1 MSRIGHAIR
10 PVLDAPPPLRRELWQ
25 GHINGK
31 PVDLFTLSNAA
42 GMTVRATNWGA
53 KIMQI
58 LVPDRQGRFGDVAL
72 GYDSL
77 AEARTGQSSMGAFI
91 GRYANR
97 IAGGRF
103 ELDGH
108 SYQLS
113 CNEGDNHLHGGTRGS
128 RFVVF
133 DVEQPDAATL
143 RLRYRYADGEEGYPG
158 NLDSE
163 VEYHVSP
170 DNELV
175 ISYSAET
182 DRATVVNFTSH
193 VFFNLRSEDAGDV
206 LDHIL
211 TIDADAITPVTPAML
226 PTGEIRPVHGTP
238 FDFTQPTAIGARI
251 DESDMQLVQADG
263 YDVNYV
269 LNRRGGNGLVRA
281 ARVVEPQ
288 SGRVMEVFTTEPGL
302 QFFSGNK
309 LTGAVPRDRGKNGRI
324 YGRRHGFCL
333 EPQHFPDSP
342 NHPQFPSTVLRPGQ
356 RYTGR
361 IVYRFSVDRPSMD
374 RTVA

>member
-1 MSRIGHAIR
+1 MSRIGQAVR
-10 PVLDAPPPLRRELWQ
+10 PATDAPQPLLRERWQ
-25 GHINGK
+25 GHVDGL
-31 PVDLFTLSNAA
+31 PVDLFTLSNAT

-58 LVPDRQGRFGDVAL
+58 LVPDRHGRVGDVAL

-77 AEARTGQSSMGAFI
+77 AEAQTGQSSMGAFI

-103 ELDGH
+103 DLDGAT
-108 SYQLS
+108 YQLS
-113 CNEGDNHLHGGTRGS
+113 RNEGDNHLHGGTRGS
-128 RFVVF
+128 RYLVF
-133 DVEQPDAATL
+133 EAEQVDTATL
-143 RLRYRYADGEEGYPG
+143 RLRYSYADGQDGYPG
-158 NLDSE
+158 TLDSE

-193 VFFNLRSEDAGDV
+193 VFFNLRDDAGDI

-211 TIDADAITPVTPAML
+211 TIDADAFTPVSPAML
-226 PTGEIRPVHGTP
+226 PTGEIRPVRGTP

-251 DESDMQLVQADG
+251 DESDTQLVQADG

-269 LNRRGGNGLVRA
+269 LNRRSGNGLARA

-288 SGRVMEVFTTEPGL
+288 SGRVMEVLTTEPGL

-309 LTGAVPRDRGKNGRI
+309 LTGAVPRDRGKNGRL

-361 IVYRFSVDRPSMD
+361 IVYRFSVDRPAMD
-374 RTVA
+374 RPSA

>member
-1 MSRIGHAIR
+1 MSRIGQAAR
-10 PVLDAPPPLRRELWQ
+10 PAMDAPQPLLRERYQ
-25 GHINGK
+25 GSVDGR

-58 LVPDRQGRFGDVAL
+58 LVPNRHGRFGDVAL

-77 AEARTGQSSMGAFI
+77 ADAQAGQSSMGAFI

-97 IAGGRF
+97 IAGSRF
-103 ELDGH
+103 ELDGTTW
-108 SYQLS
+108 QLS
-113 CNEGDNHLHGGTRGS
+113 RNEGENHLHGGTGGS
-128 RFVVF
+128 RYRVF
-133 DVEQPDAATL
+133 DAEQPDAASL
-143 RLRYRYADGEEGYPG
+143 RLRYRYADGEDGYPG
-158 NLDSE
+158 TLASE
-163 VEYHVSP
+163 VEYRVS
-170 DNELV
+170 DANELV

-193 VFFNLRSEDAGDV
+193 VFFNLRDDGGDILGHV
-206 LDHIL
+206 LS
-211 TIDADAITPVTPAML
+211 IDADAITPVTPAML
-226 PTGEIRPVHGTP
+226 PTGEIRPVRGTP
-238 FDFTQPTAIGARI
+238 FDFTQPMAIGARI
-251 DESDMQLVQADG
+251 DEGDLQLMQADG

-269 LNRRGGNGLVRA
+269 LNRRGNDGLVQA

-288 SGRVMEVFTTEPGL
+288 SGRVMEVLTTEPGL

-309 LTGAVPRDRGKNGRI
+309 LAAAIPRDRGKGGRL

-342 NHPQFPSTVLRPGQ
+342 NQPHFPSTVLRPDQ
-356 RYTGR
+356 RYAGR
-361 IVYRFSVDRPSMD
+361 IVYRFGID

>member
-1 MSRIGHAIR
+1 MSRTGQAVR
-10 PVLDAPPPLRRELWQ
+10 PTSDVPPQPLLRERWQ
-25 GHINGK
+25 GHVDGK

-77 AEARTGQSSMGAFI
+77 AEAQTGQSSMGAFI

-97 IAGGRF
+97 IAGGQF
-103 ELDGH
+103 ELDGQ

-113 CNEGDNHLHGGTRGS
+113 RNEGDNHLHGGARGS

-133 DVEQPDAATL
+133 DAEQTDAATL

-163 VEYHVSP
+163 VEYHVS
-170 DNELV
+170 DANELV
-175 ISYSAET
+175 ISYGATT

-193 VFFNLRSEDAGDV
+193 VFFNLRSEDGGDV
-206 LDHIL
+206 LDHRL
-211 TIDADAITPVTPAML
+211 TIHADAITPVNAAML
-226 PTGEIRPVHGTP
+226 PTGEIRPVRGTA
-238 FDFTQPTAIGARI
+238 FDFTLPMNIGARI
-251 DESDMQLVQADG
+251 DEDDAQLAQAGG
-263 YDVNYV
+263 YDINYV
-269 LNRRGGNGLVRA
+269 LRPRSGDGLVHA
-281 ARVVEPQ
+281 ARVAEPQ
-288 SGRVMEVFTTEPGL
+288 SGRVMDVLTTEPGL

-309 LTGAVPRDRGKNGRI
+309 LTGAAPRDRGKNGRL

-342 NHPQFPSTVLRPGQ
+342 NQPHFPSTVLRPGQ

-361 IVYRFSVDRPSMD
+361 IVYRFSIDRSAM
-374 RTVA
+374 

>member
-1 MSRIGHAIR
+1 MSRIGQAVR
-10 PVLDAPPPLRRELWQ
+10 PASDVPPQPLLRERWQ
-25 GHINGK
+25 GHVDGR
-31 PVDLFTLSNAA
+31 PVDLFTISNAA

-58 LVPDRQGRFGDVAL
+58 LVPDRHGRFGDVAL

-77 AEARTGQSSMGAFI
+77 VDAQAGQSSMGAFI

-97 IAGGRF
+97 IAGARF
-103 ELDGH
+103 ELDGQ

-113 CNEGDNHLHGGTRGS
+113 RNEGENHLHGGTHGS

-133 DVEQPDAATL
+133 EAEQPDAATL

-158 NLDSE
+158 NLDSD
-163 VEYHVSP
+163 VEYHVS
-170 DNELV
+170 DANELA
-175 ISYSAET
+175 ISYSAVT
-182 DRATVVNFTSH
+182 DRATVANFTSH
-193 VFFNLRSEDAGDV
+193 VFFNLRDDGGDI
-206 LDHIL
+206 LDHRL
-211 TIDADAITPVTPAML
+211 TIHADAITPVNAAML
-226 PTGEIRPVHGTP
+226 PTGEIRPVRGTA
-238 FDFTQPTAIGARI
+238 FDFTLPMNIGARI
-251 DESDMQLVQADG
+251 DEDDTQLVQADG
-263 YDVNYV
+263 YDVNYM
-269 LNRRGGNGLVRA
+269 LNRHGGEGLVRA
-281 ARVVEPQ
+281 ARVIEPQ
-288 SGRVMEVFTTEPGL
+288 SGRLMEVFTTEPGL

-309 LTGAVPRDRGKNGRI
+309 LTGAVPRDRGKNGRL

-361 IVYRFSVDRPSMD
+361 IVYRFSVDRTATD
-374 RTVA
+374 GTGT

>member
-1 MSRIGHAIR
+1 MSRIGHAAR
-10 PVLDAPPPLRRELWQ
+10 PETAPPQPLLRERWQ
-25 GHINGK
+25 GRVDGR
-31 PVDLFTLSNAA
+31 PVDLFTLANAA

-58 LVPDRQGRFGDVAL
+58 LVPDRHGRFGDVAL

-77 AEARTGQSSMGAFI
+77 SDAQAGQSSMGAFI

-103 ELDGH
+103 ELDGQ

-113 CNEGDNHLHGGTRGS
+113 CNEGANHLHGGTRGS
-128 RFVVF
+128 RYLAFAA
-133 DVEQPDAATL
+133 EQPDAATL

-170 DNELV
+170 ANELV
-175 ISYSAET
+175 IRYSAET

-193 VFFNLRSEDAGDV
+193 VFFNLHSDDGGDI

-211 TIDADAITPVTPAML
+211 TIDADAFTPVTPAML

-251 DESDMQLVQADG
+251 DESDTQLVQADG

-269 LNRRGGNGLVRA
+269 LNRRSDDGLARA
-281 ARVVEPQ
+281 ARVVEPK

-309 LTGAVPRDRGKNGRI
+309 LTGAVPRDRGKNGRL

-342 NHPQFPSTVLRPGQ
+342 NHPQFPSTVLRPGE

-361 IVYRFSVDRPSMD
+361 IVYRFSVDETSMD
-374 RTVA
+374 RTAA

>member
-1 MSRIGHAIR
+1 MSRIGHAAR
-10 PVLDAPPPLRRELWQ
+10 PETMAPQPLLRERWQ
-25 GHINGK
+25 GRVDGR

-77 AEARTGQSSMGAFI
+77 SDAQAGQSSMGAFI

-103 ELDGH
+103 DLDGR

-113 CNEGDNHLHGGTRGS
+113 CNEGANHLHGGTRGS
-128 RFVVF
+128 RYLVF
-133 DVEQPDAATL
+133 AAEQPDAATL
-143 RLRYRYADGEEGYPG
+143 RLRCRYAEGQDGYPG
-158 NLDSE
+158 NLESQ

-170 DNELV
+170 ANELV

-193 VFFNLRSEDAGDV
+193 VFFNLHGGDAGDI

-211 TIDADAITPVTPAML
+211 TIDADAFTPVTPAML
-226 PTGEIRPVHGTP
+226 PTGEIRPVRGTP
-238 FDFTQPTAIGARI
+238 FDFTEPTAIGARI
-251 DESDMQLVQADG
+251 DESDTQLVQADG

-269 LNRRGGNGLVRA
+269 LNRRGGNGLARA

-342 NHPQFPSTVLRPGQ
+342 NHPQFPSTVLRPGE

-361 IVYRFSVDRPSMD
+361 IVYRFSVDGPAMD
-374 RTVA
+374 STAA

>member
-1 MSRIGHAIR
+1 MSRTGQAVR
-10 PVLDAPPPLRRELWQ
+10 PTSDVPPQPLLRERWQ
-25 GHINGK
+25 GHVDGK

-58 LVPDRQGRFGDVAL
+58 LVPDRHGRFGDVAL

-77 AEARTGQSSMGAFI
+77 AEAQTGQSSMGAFI

-103 ELDGH
+103 ELDGQ

-113 CNEGDNHLHGGTRGS
+113 RNEGDNHLHGGTHGS
-128 RFVVF
+128 RYLVF
-133 DVEQPDAATL
+133 DAEQTDAATL
-143 RLRYRYADGEEGYPG
+143 RLRYRYADGQDGYPG
-158 NLDSE
+158 NLASE
-163 VEYHVSP
+163 VEYHVS
-170 DNELV
+170 DANELV
-175 ISYSAET
+175 ISYGATT
-182 DRATVVNFTSH
+182 DHTTVVNFTSH
-193 VFFNLRSEDAGDV
+193 VFFNLRDEGGDI

-211 TIDADAITPVTPAML
+211 SIDADAITPVSPAML
-226 PTGEIRPVHGTP
+226 PTGEIRAVRGTP
-238 FDFTQPTAIGARI
+238 FDFTLPTAIGARI
-251 DESDMQLVQADG
+251 DEGDTQLVQADG

-269 LNRRGGNGLVRA
+269 LNRRSENGLTRA
-281 ARVVEPQ
+281 ARVAEPR
-288 SGRVMEVFTTEPGL
+288 SGRVMDVLTTEPGL

-309 LTGAVPRDRGKNGRI
+309 LTGAAPRDRGKNGRL

-342 NHPQFPSTVLRPGQ
+342 NQPHFPSTVLRPGQ

-361 IVYRFSVDRPSMD
+361 IIYRFSIDRSAM
-374 RTVA
+374 